1 MKNNINNVKPLNNSY
16 VLKGKKLQGILAEN
30 DITQMEF
37 SEMLDINMSELSKM
51 IHNKRTTPADTLN
64 KMCDL
69 LQINATDIV
78 NETKELHKEKNIPIT
93 ASNYKWNRD
102 YFNMTLK
109 AKGMTIHELC
119 KIIKRNTTNFSSYG
133 LGKTR
138 PSIQTVNKI
147 CKTLGCNPKELIN
160 VSGEELNDILGY
172 KLFEIP
178 CEIPCDS
185 NNNITDKSEITAAAI
200 ENTDASTDKDTNE
213 SNLEV
218 DESANEK
225 MYVPEYKHFEN
236 QNVILN
242 MEIINENILML
253 AKDFENKYKSLYAQ
267 VDELKNQNKIL
278 TDKISTLEDKLAI
291 KSQIK
296 DTLAN
301 NVNNDNNSIHTATI
315 WENNRC
321 SDKEMDNIVNSTI
334 VHDTS
339 DDYKRKIYK
348 LVSYISRKKNLIFN
362 QILHDSYTQ
371 FTNTYGINPN
381 ELRKEAKLS
390 NTIDAIYN
398 HPLAKDIFFNMMCS
412 NATNV

>member
-1 MKNNINNVKPLNNSY
+1 
-16 VLKGKKLQGILAEN
+16 
-30 DITQMEF
+30 
-37 SEMLDINMSELSKM
+37 
-51 IHNKRTTPADTLN
+51 
-64 KMCDL
+64 
-69 LQINATDIV
+69 
-78 NETKELHKEKNIPIT
+78 
-93 ASNYKWNRD
+93 
-102 YFNMTLK
+102 
-109 AKGMTIHELC
+109 
-119 KIIKRNTTNFSSYG
+119 
-133 LGKTR
+133 
-138 PSIQTVNKI
+138 
-147 CKTLGCNPKELIN
+147 
-160 VSGEELNDILGY
+160 
-172 KLFEIP
+172 
-178 CEIPCDS
+178 
-185 NNNITDKSEITAAAI
+185 
-200 ENTDASTDKDTNE
+200 
-213 SNLEV
+213 
-218 DESANEK
+218 

-278 TDKISTLEDKLAI
+278 TDKINTLEDKLAI

-296 DTLAN
+296 DTFTN

>member
-1 MKNNINNVKPLNNSY
+1 MRQKNFI
-16 VLKGKKLQGILAEN
+16 KK
-30 DITQMEF
+30 
-37 SEMLDINMSELSKM
+37 
-51 IHNKRTTPADTLN
+51 
-64 KMCDL
+64 
-69 LQINATDIV
+69 
-78 NETKELHKEKNIPIT
+78 KNIPIT

-160 VSGEELNDILGY
+160 VSGEELNNILGY
-172 KLFEIP
+172 KLFETP

-213 SNLEV
+213 SNLEI
-218 DESANEK
+218 DESTNEE

-278 TDKISTLEDKLAI
+278 TDKINTLEDKLAI

-296 DTLAN
+296 DTFTN

>member
-1 MKNNINNVKPLNNSY
+1 MRVKSKKRQRIWIFCLIISFMFPYVPGRVSEASIISNEEWSYEVNNGSVTIYKYLGSGSEVTIPDQIDGY
-16 VLKGKKLQGILAEN
+16 PV
-30 DITQMEF
+30 TQLVDSAF
-37 SEMLDINMSELSKM
+37 
-51 IHNKRTTPADTLN
+51 
-64 KMCDL
+64 
-69 LQINATDIV
+69 
-78 NETKELHKEKNIPIT
+78 
-93 ASNYKWNRD
+93 
-102 YFNMTLK
+102 
-109 AKGMTIHELC
+109 
-119 KIIKRNTTNFSSYG
+119 
-133 LGKTR
+133 
-138 PSIQTVNKI
+138 
-147 CKTLGCNPKELIN
+147 
-160 VSGEELNDILGY
+160 
-172 KLFEIP
+172 
-178 CEIPCDS
+178 DS
-185 NNNITDKSEITAAAI
+185 NNNITDKSEITAAVI

-213 SNLEV
+213 SNLEI

-296 DTLAN
+296 DTLTN

-348 LVSYISRKKNLIFN
+348 LVSYISRKKILFLN
-362 QILHDSYTQ
+362 QFLHDSYTQ